1 MMKRLWMFALA
12 FLFASP
18 LVLAGQ
24 KPMTNS
30 ESWSGIIINS
40 GCTAEEAFAEAPKCT
55 EKVPGGKLVFYDDTS
70 RKIYDVEPQSLVAG
84 RLGDSVTL
92 RGALQTNAIRVASLK
107 PLTTFGLP
115 VGRKAPAF
123 SARDQFGRVQT
134 LESLKGPRG
143 TILLMFR
150 SADW

>member
-1 MMKRLWMFALA
+1 MMKRLWMFTLA
-12 FLFASP
+12 FLFVSP
-18 LVLAGQ
+18 LALSGQ
-24 KPMTNS
+24 KPMTHS

-55 EKVPGGKLVFYDDTS
+55 EKVPGGKLAFYDDTT
-70 RKIYDVEPQSLVAG
+70 RKVYDVEPQARAAG

-92 RGALQTNAIRVASLK
+92 RGVAEGNTIQITSLK
-107 PLTTFGLP
+107 SLTTFGLV
-115 VGRKAPAF
+115 VGQKAPAF
-123 SARDQFGRVQT
+123 SARDQFGREQT
-134 LESLKGPRG
+134 LQSLKGPNG